1 MLSSTCVFKLSDNR
15 LEASV
20 EFTKL
25 LPLTCGGVQNMLNS
39 ASAEL
44 GTFFCRMTHLQSEF
58 LTPRMMS
65 EVPKSAETLIC
76 TVRTRWI
83 FSGKKM
89 TQEVMQIIH
98 TPSYPKYLGPDFM
111 DP

>member
-1 MLSSTCVFKLSDNR
+1 
-15 LEASV
+15 
-20 EFTKL
+20 
-25 LPLTCGGVQNMLNS
+25 MLNS

-83 FSGKKM
+83 FSGKKNDPGSDANH
-89 TQEVMQIIH
+89 TYSILPQIFGTRLYGSI
-98 TPSYPKYLGPDFM
+98 
-111 DP
+111 DPIYSTKISRRGITCSSRRRDELF